1 VLPRYSTFLGR
12 EDDDWQLDASR
23 PLVEEPGV
31 LTAAL
36 TSLEDPQ
43 YKGTLTVST
52 ETYTITSV
60 DLGHM
65 VQTLA
70 ITRTEPSEDDLD
82 APEDIKP
89 ALGAAADPD
98 ARAICDLLS
107 QICSWA
113 GRGRGVRR
121 VRVCWRACI
130 PDPAF
135 LKRRVAAT
143 LLLLQGHPEFPTGAL
158 ENAGDARG
166 TGVLCT
172 PHLRVRPSHQ
182 KVFPTFTMLGGNPLR
197 PPSTLPACLRL

>member
-43 YKGTLTVST
+43 YKGTLTVRT

-82 APEDIKP
+82 ALEDIK
-89 ALGAAADPD
+89 AS
-98 ARAICDLLS
+98 I
-107 QICSWA
+107 
-113 GRGRGVRR
+113 RG
-121 VRVCWRACI
+121 
-130 PDPAF
+130 
-135 LKRRVAAT
+135 
-143 LLLLQGHPEFPTGAL
+143 
-158 ENAGDARG
+158 
-166 TGVLCT
+166 
-172 PHLRVRPSHQ
+172 
-182 KVFPTFTMLGGNPLR
+182 GG
-197 PPSTLPACLRL
+197 